1 MEKHSFSSHVTL
13 DTQYHIT
20 CKTILWNLFAKSL
33 RNAII
38 LQPFAE
44 SFLQYCQ
51 INVAW
56 NVLLGN
62 VFSRLEDKL
71 INDQGHVRSHA
82 FSLVARYFVYKTT
95 SILANWSVHANWKLS
110 RVVTQ
115 YNTCFFTVYIFWYRV
130 CVYNCVC
137 VYWGVQQEWQEYH
150 LIFHK
155 GTNTSIFSFT
165 SKLAVNLFFISLSI
179 PQIFLS

>member
-20 CKTILWNLFAKSL
+20 GKTILWNLFAKSL

-44 SFLQYCQ
+44 SFLQYYQ

-71 INDQGHVRSHA
+71 INDQSHVPSHA
-82 FSLVARYFVYKTT
+82 FSLVARYCVYKTT

-130 CVYNCVC
+130 MLNKN
-137 VYWGVQQEWQEYH
+137 GMK
-150 LIFHK
+150 IR
-155 GTNTSIFSFT
+155 NTLYLLGMFCIR
-165 SKLAVNLFFISLSI
+165 
-179 PQIFLS
+179 